1 MGFSCPLCR
10 EFVPAP
16 ADIGKPATWAEGLP
30 VCKILDKLSRSRES
44 NLCAACQR
52 ENEEEEATDICITC
66 EEAICANCAKYHR
79 RNLITCTHVVVPLKE
94 PSVVLQSVISSV
106 KNGSCPEH
114 PDKEVELHC
123 GEHRRAMCTLC
134 ATTEH
139 RKCLDVQTVQ
149 SITEKTK
156 KGGSLQKLLRKVN
169 NYEQELLM
177 VKKKQENN
185 LSEIDSTSDSILEE
199 TKKLRMEVNAH
210 LDKLENEH
218 LNELSKVTKESKDML
233 NKNIDSVSDRIH
245 FSRHCIQRLQN
256 LEDASDACFMKE
268 YHHVGE
274 KFEVLKLETVNLK
287 EHEIKLKSNI
297 SKELRKLKQVERFS
311 KLEVLHS
318 RKHLLNRRDIEDV
331 SFSLI
336 YEIQLPD
343 ANICG
348 GNFIS
353 DEVIAL
359 AKYNSTKKGLWL
371 AGLKRN
377 TWDKVRESDTDD
389 TYFDVQ
395 HSDNELYITNQT
407 NRSVIVMSSNDFTT
421 VREFIMQDNLVP
433 YGISIWEN
441 FVFVACQIAILKY
454 DLQGELVYRY
464 PVEKSS
470 LYVAVTRRGHIVHS
484 NVKTDTVTCIDEKGV
499 PLWKYVSPKLS
510 GPCSVDRDALDNLY
524 VGGSKSNNVH
534 ILSSFGSLI
543 RVLECI
549 PCPAY
554 MKVSERGDMCCVCSS
569 WKNIRVYE
577 IK

>member
-1 MGFSCPLCR
+1 MTVR
-10 EFVPAP
+10 
-16 ADIGKPATWAEGLP
+16 
-30 VCKILDKLSRSRES
+30 
-44 NLCAACQR
+44 
-52 ENEEEEATDICITC
+52 
-66 EEAICANCAKYHR
+66 
-79 RNLITCTHVVVPLKE
+79 
-94 PSVVLQSVISSV
+94 
-106 KNGSCPEH
+106 
-114 PDKEVELHC
+114 
-123 GEHRRAMCTLC
+123 
-134 ATTEH
+134 
-139 RKCLDVQTVQ
+139 QTVYW
-149 SITEKTK
+149 K
-156 KGGSLQKLLRKVN
+156 KL
-169 NYEQELLM
+169 
-177 VKKKQENN
+177 
-185 LSEIDSTSDSILEE
+185 
-199 TKKLRMEVNAH
+199 KKLRMEVNAH

-218 LNELSKVTKESKDML
+218 LNELSKVTKKSKDML

-245 FSRHCIQRLQN
+245 FSRHCIQSLQN
-256 LEDASDACFMKE
+256 LEDESDACFMKE
-268 YHHVGE
+268 YQRVRE
-274 KFEVLKLETVNLK
+274 KFEVLKLETMNLK

-318 RKHLLNRRDIEDV
+318 RKHLLNRKDIEDV

-343 ANICG
+343 ANVCG

-371 AGLKRN
+371 ARLKHN
-377 TWDKVRESDTDD
+377 TWDKVREHETDD

-395 HSDNELYITNQT
+395 HSDNKLYVTNQT
-407 NRSVIVMSSNDFTT
+407 NKSVIVMSSNDFTT

-454 DLQGELVYRY
+454 DLQGKLVYRY

-470 LYVAVTRRGHIVHS
+470 LYMTVTHRGHIVHS

-499 PLWKYVSPKLS
+499 LLWKYVSPKLS

-524 VGGSKSNNVH
+524 VGGSKSNNIH

-549 PCPAY
+549 PCPAF
-554 MKVSERGDMCCVCSS
+554 MKVSERGDMCYVCSS

>member
-10 EFVPAP
+10 EFDPAP
-16 ADIGKPATWAEGLP
+16 ADIGKPETWAEGLP
-30 VCKILDKLSRSRES
+30 VCKILDKLSKSKES
-44 NLCAACQR
+44 SLCAACQR

-79 RNLITCTHVVVPLKE
+79 RNLITSTHVVVPLKE
-94 PSVVLQSVISSV
+94 PSLVLQSVISSI

-149 SITEKTK
+149 SIAEKTK

-287 EHEIKLKSNI
+287 EHEIKLKLNI

-377 TWDKVRESDTDD
+377 IWDKVRESDTDD

-395 HSDNELYITNQT
+395 HSDNKLYITNQT

-454 DLQGELVYRY
+454 DLQGKLVFRY

-470 LYVAVTRRGHIVHS
+470 LYVTVTHRGHIAHS

-549 PCPAY
+549 PCPAF